1 MTCLP
6 EPGGC
11 ERSRTDAFVAYL
23 NQLEGSRFTLR
34 ASLDRLHRNSPR
46 PEALYSDSGNGA
58 ELVIECK
65 SVVWPR
71 DYAARHRNDHIIAD
85 ALTKE
90 LRKLADALPLSID
103 LELAPRMSRD
113 ELLAFAR
120 EVSDAVRSGINSV
133 LAGRAIGSRKGG
145 RPWTCFLDP
154 EDRDPDFDDPATGL
168 IVRWTQ
174 PGIVSPENL
183 PGKLAC
189 EIQRLFHATV
199 AKFCS
204 YPKARGILLLDP
216 YGSIRYTGDWWW
228 ARALKT
234 VPVPA
239 EIAEVWLARFDW
251 VTDFEEGWMFERLHS
266 RRSHRRAA

>member
-34 ASLDRLHRNSPR
+34 ASLDRLHRNSPQ